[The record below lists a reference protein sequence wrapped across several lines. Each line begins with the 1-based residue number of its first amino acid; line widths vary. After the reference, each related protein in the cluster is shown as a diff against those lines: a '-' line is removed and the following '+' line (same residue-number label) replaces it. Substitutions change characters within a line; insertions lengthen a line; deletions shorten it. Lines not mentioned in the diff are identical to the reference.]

1 MRRRIVD
8 DVMPKSAVVWRDVRV
23 LCLNEAAGERHGSSA
38 SGSGSSCCWLSPP
51 SCLATDEARP
61 GQCLAERH
69 DCFVVCYSP
78 GLV

>member
-1 MRRRIVD
+1 MVA
-8 DVMPKSAVVWRDVRV
+8 VLAVV
-23 LCLNEAAGERHGSSA
+23 AAVAVGR
-38 SGSGSSCCWLSPP
+38 L

-78 GLV
+78 DFV